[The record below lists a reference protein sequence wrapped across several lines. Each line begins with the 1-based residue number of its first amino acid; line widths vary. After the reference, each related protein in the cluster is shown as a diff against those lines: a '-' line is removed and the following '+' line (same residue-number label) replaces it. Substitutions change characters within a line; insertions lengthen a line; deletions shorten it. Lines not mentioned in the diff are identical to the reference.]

1 MSKKATDTK
10 AQKGKLLPWGTAILM
25 VLGIAVLAA
34 MYWNRNVTINEVEV
48 TGTYFNTPEEVLTA
62 ADVPLGIKPDSLD
75 LTTMIARIEVLNYV
89 KSVTPYVEPNGDLN
103 ITISERTPIAVLVE
117 GSNRMYV
124 DQHGVRLPILEGKTL
139 DLPLVYGFR
148 ATSGIDTLKSD
159 EFKQIREFLVG
170 AKTNEFG
177 WATISEVA
185 FSAEEGVVALSHENG
200 VKLIFGTN
208 DFGTKLRNWEAFYVD
223 VIRTKGIQAMQQVD
237 LRFKNQ
243 VVTREVES

>member
-1 MSKKATDTK
+1 MSEKATHTET
-10 AQKGKLLPWGTAILM
+10 QKGKLLPWLTAILM

-34 MYWNRNVTINEVEV
+34 MYWNRNVTINEVAV
-48 TGTYFNTPEEVLTA
+48 TGAYFNTQEEILKA

-75 LTTMIARIEVLNYV
+75 LTSLIARIEVLNYV
-89 KSVTPYVEPNGDLN
+89 KSVMPYVEPSGDLELT
-103 ITISERTPIAVLVE
+103 ITERTPIAILVQ

-124 DQHGVRLPILEGKTL
+124 DEEGVRLPILEGKTL

-148 ATSGIDTLKSD
+148 ATTGMDTLKSN
-159 EFKQIREFLVG
+159 EFKQIRDFLVG
-170 AKTNEFG
+170 ARINEFG

-185 FSAEEGVVALSHENG
+185 YSTEEGVVALSHENG
-200 VKLIFGTN
+200 VKLLFGTN
-208 DFGTKLRNWEAFYVD
+208 DFETKLRNWEAFYAD

-243 VVTREVES
+243 VVTRES

>member
-1 MSKKATDTK
+1 MSKKATDTE
-10 AQKGKLLPWGTAILM
+10 AQKVKLLPWLTAILM

-34 MYWNRNVTINEVEV
+34 MYWNRNVTVNEVEV
-48 TGTYFNTPEEVLTA
+48 TGVYFNTPEEILNA

-75 LTTMIARIEVLNYV
+75 LVSLIARVEVLNYV
-89 KSVTPYVEPNGDLN
+89 KSVTPYVEPSGDLEL
-103 ITISERTPIAVLVE
+103 TISERTPIAVLVR

-124 DQHGVRLPILEGKTL
+124 DEEGVRLPILEGKTL

-148 ATSGIDTLKSD
+148 ATAGMDTLKSD
-159 EFKQIREFLVG
+159 EFKQIRDFLVG
-170 AKTNEFG
+170 ARINEFG

-185 FSAEEGVVALSHENG
+185 YSTEEGVVALSHENG
-200 VKLIFGTN
+200 VKLLFGTN
-208 DFGTKLRNWEAFYVD
+208 DFETKLRNWEAFYAD

-243 VVTREVES
+243 VVTREVKS